1 MPLVMTT
8 GFRRRTANLAAAS
21 GRRARG
27 RLRPLPPAV
36 LAAILASLIGPVG
49 GAAAEAPTLTIKW
62 PTPGMV
68 SNNQTPAFSGT
79 TSQPENEFTGELVS
93 VTLRIYAGSTVEGIP
108 VQKLESG
115 SFTGRTWSVV
125 PSQPLA
131 PGTYTAQA
139 EQPREEFGVPEPGLS
154 APVTFTVDTTPPVLT
169 ITYPSNG
176 SSTSSESQLIAGTA
190 GTSEGDLPYVTIDLF
205 AGSAAGGQPM
215 EALTVQ
221 VSNGAW
227 SGAFGGLAPGAY
239 TAQAVQRDEAGN
251 VGASQAVTFT
261 VVTPP
266 SRSPSPPVASFRWF
280 PPAPSVGETVSL
292 VSTSIDSSS
301 PITQFAWALGSAGPF
316 KAGERVL
323 HTSFSTPGPH
333 PVRLHVADANGL
345 SSLVTETIQVSAA
358 RLRLMQ
364 PFPIV
369 RIAGNE
375 TASGVKISLLTVQAP
390 LAARVTVRCKGR
402 RCKMGSESRVARS
415 SRRKR
420 AATSALLTFG
430 RFQRALPAGVSL
442 EIRVTKPGEI
452 GKYTRF
458 TIRRHR
464 LPARIDACLNP
475 TSPKPIACPS

>member
-1 MPLVMTT
+1 MTT
-8 GFRRRTANLAAAS
+8 GFRRKTANLAAAG
-21 GRRARG
+21 GRPARG
-27 RLRPLPPAV
+27 RLRPLPPAL

-49 GAAAEAPTLTIKW
+49 GAAAEPPSVAITW
-62 PTPGMV
+62 PTNGRV
-68 SNNQTPAFSGT
+68 TNNQTPAFSGIT
-79 TSQPENEFTGELVS
+79 NQPYNEFTEKPVS
-93 VTLRIYAGSTVEGIP
+93 VTLRIYAGTSVAGEP
-108 VQKLESG
+108 VQTLPSG
-115 SFTGRTWSVV
+115 SFTGRTWSIVLT
-125 PSQPLA
+125 QPLA

-139 EQPREEFGVPEPGLS
+139 EQVGEEFGEPEPGLS
-154 APVTFTVDTTPPVLT
+154 APVTFTVDPTPPVLAV
-169 ITYPSNG
+169 TYPSNG
-176 SSTSSESQLIAGTA
+176 SSTSGESQLIAGTA
-190 GTSEGDLPYVTIDLF
+190 GTADGDLPYVTINLF
-205 AGSAAGGQPM
+205 AGSAAGGQPT

-221 VSNGAW
+221 ASNGTW

-239 TAQAVQRDEAGN
+239 TAQAVQPDQAGN
-251 VGASQAVTFT
+251 VGASQPVTFT

-292 VSTSIDSSS
+292 VSTSIDTAS
-301 PITQFAWALGSAGPF
+301 PITQFAWALGSDVPF

-323 HTSFSTPGPH
+323 HTSFSRPGPH

-369 RIAGNE
+369 RIAGSE

-402 RCKMGSESRVARS
+402 GCKMGSESRVARS

-420 AATSALLTFG
+420 AATTVLLTFG
-430 RFQRALPAGVSL
+430 RFQRSLPAGVSL
-442 EIRVTKPGEI
+442 EIRVTKTGEI

-458 TIRRHR
+458 AIRRHR
-464 LPARIDACLNP
+464 LPARSDACLNP
-475 TSPKPIACPS
+475 TSPRPIACPS